1 MGSLDREFS
10 RAEKVARERHAKM
23 MGKPSKKGKKK
34 RKRVVKQKKIT
45 EVTYTLAQR
54 TPILMSM
61 TEAQRQVY
69 ADSIQLTFSDR
80 VMNLVFE
87 DAPKWRFTGIR
98 VDYGWDYRKTNPK
111 RSAHLKCVCGRPLRY
126 QYELISNDGR
136 NFQINLG
143 SSHFMQHLG
152 IPTSVAKEVF
162 GKFNQVQRTMD
173 EMLARYK
180 QGERFPKNYRQLALS
195 DAFAKSDSVVKR
207 RLHEYAVV
215 DLPLMQRD
223 KKLLKNL
230 TNNNGSLQGGQ
241 PKHQNSQSSTNSE
254 SVAKSKKT
262 KKQKNNQRRHGDPS
276 KAVAM
281 TMAELQGKTRFE
293 VTTVRRLE
301 PETRI
306 PVQDVEKNLPR
317 PHAEV

>member
-1 MGSLDREFS
+1 
-10 RAEKVARERHAKM
+10 
-23 MGKPSKKGKKK
+23 
-34 RKRVVKQKKIT
+34 
-45 EVTYTLAQR
+45 
-54 TPILMSM
+54 
-61 TEAQRQVY
+61 
-69 ADSIQLTFSDR
+69 
-80 VMNLVFE
+80 MNLVFE